1 MGQQEDEEPPVLPQ
15 PLLDSISARQGE
27 EVTTESLIGVS
38 QKMASFKVDLN
49 NQSLLLNY
57 FILEDNVREKARLAS
72 LGLPHAGDWLGVV
85 PMLALGLK
93 MRGPEFVACLKY
105 RLGIPLFSADGPCPA
120 CQLPSDRMGD
130 HALGCSKYGDR
141 IARHNLLR
149 DVIFETAAGA
159 ALGPAREGRFLL
171 PGTAARP
178 ADVLIPRW
186 SDGKDGA
193 LDVTVS
199 SSLCQSNVAG
209 AAAEAGSCL
218 QKAFD
223 RKVQG
228 AAEACREQ
236 GLVFI
241 PMAVEALGGMHSVT
255 IQQLKQLGSALGRQ
269 TGQEESVAIGHL
281 FQRFSLH
288 LMKGNAS
295 MLVTRRP
302 DVDFLGAE
310 VDGSE

>member
-1 MGQQEDEEPPVLPQ
+1 MP
-15 PLLDSISARQGE
+15 
-27 EVTTESLIGVS
+27 
-38 QKMASFKVDLN
+38 
-49 NQSLLLNY
+49 
-57 FILEDNVREKARLAS
+57 
-72 LGLPHAGDWLGVV
+72 
-85 PMLALGLK
+85 ALGLH
-93 MRGPEFVACLKY
+93 MRGAEFVACLKY
-105 RLGIPLFSADGPCPA
+105 RLGIPLFSADGACPA

-130 HALGCSKYGDR
+130 HALGCSRHGDR

-149 DVIFETAAGA
+149 DVIYETAAGA

-186 SDGKDGA
+186 SEGKDGA

-199 SSLCQSNVAG
+199 SSLCQSNVGG
-209 AAAEAGSCL
+209 AATEAGSCL

-241 PMAVEALGGMHSVT
+241 PMAVEALGGMHLVT
-255 IQQLKQLGSALGRQ
+255 VQQLKQLGSALGRQ
-269 TGQEESVAIGHL
+269 TGQDESVAISHL

-302 DVDFLGAE
+302 DADFLGAE